1 MPVTLWAAADL
12 GSNTFR
18 LLVAQEA
25 RDGRLRQLELHQEV
39 VRLAQGL
46 EPGGRLAPAAVARAG
61 AVLDRF
67 RARLDRLG
75 VARRVGVLAA
85 AGRLAGD
92 GAAFAREA
100 GRRLDGAVRVVG
112 GREEAALSARG
123 MVSLVEPPERL
134 VLCLDIGGGSTELAA
149 VEEGRIVAG
158 QSLPVGVVSL
168 WEAAGV
174 SDPPDPSERRAMA
187 SKVAR
192 VLDGLAAAVR
202 PRSWRERFRAGKA
215 ALVATAGTPLTV
227 AAGRSGLSPGDTR
240 RLSGSWVGRGALV
253 QEADRLWALS
263 TRERAALPHV
273 VDGREDVILP
283 GVTLLAAVVDGAGAR
298 GFTVSDGGLLEGAL
312 LAAVA
317 RVRGRA
323 RWEPA
328 GSRQT
333 QTRG

>member
-1 MPVTLWAAADL
+1 MTLWAAADL

-18 LLVAQEA
+18 LLVAREA
-25 RDGRLRQLELHQEV
+25 PAGRLRLVELHQEV

-46 EPGGRLAPAAVARAG
+46 EPGRRLNPAAVARAG

-67 RARLDRLG
+67 RTRLDRLG

-100 GRRLDGAVRVVG
+100 GRRLDAAVRVVS

-123 MVSLVEPPERL
+123 MVSLVEPPHRW
-134 VLCLDIGGGSTELAA
+134 VLCLDIGGGSTEVAA
-149 VEEGRIVAG
+149 VEDGRVVAG

-168 WEAAGV
+168 WEAAAV
-174 SDPPDPSERRAMA
+174 SDPPDPSERRALA
-187 SKVAR
+187 SEVAR
-192 VLDGLAAAVR
+192 ALEGLAAAVR
-202 PRSWRERFRAGKA
+202 PHAWRERFRAGQA

-227 AAGRSGLSPGDTR
+227 AAGCAGLPPGDTR
-240 RLSGSWVGRGALV
+240 RLNGRWVDRDALAR
-253 QEADRLWALS
+253 EADRLWSLA

-283 GVTLLAAVVDGAGAR
+283 GVALLAAVVDGAGAS

-312 LAAVA
+312 LAEVT
-317 RVRGRA
+317 RVRGGA
-323 RWEPA
+323 RWDLA
-328 GSRQT
+328 GP
-333 QTRG
+333 